1 MRRTLRIAATLLPF
15 VLSFVRD
22 RRRWLLWGAPLPRT
36 EAFHLQ
42 RAERIVLAISRLG
55 PTFVKLAQ
63 VFAGR
68 SDIMPEAY
76 AHALGRLTDQVPAVP
91 WPAVARQIQDA
102 YGSPPEA
109 VFESINPVPVA
120 SASLGQVHRARYRG
134 RDVAVKVLR
143 PGVEEL
149 VAMDIAA
156 AARILV
162 VVVRR
167 WPHPQ
172 LRAFQRVLD
181 EFGRKIGEEMDFR
194 HEAANADRVRANFL
208 GRNRDII
215 IPEVIHE
222 LTRHQVLVLEF
233 CEGRRVDDIEEWIA
247 EGRVRPAELVDR
259 VIELF
264 TRMMLIDGFFHA
276 DPHPGNVFLA
286 PDGRLV
292 LLDYGMV
299 VEVPLELRRQLG
311 RAVFA
316 AIRRDADQMTDSF
329 FALGM
334 VEPGTDRATI
344 HALTQTLFALA
355 ELRTTNR
362 ERIRQLTE
370 QILAALYE
378 WPIILPSHLVYFAR
392 TAALIEG
399 LGVRYD
405 PMFNPLL
412 NAAPVAL
419 RLYPEVM
426 ASLRE
431 DGRAARPAGAGGWA
445 EVLGELAG
453 SAAGV
458 VARAGAELASL
469 ASRRLGPMLAAS
481 PLGEAAM
488 TLIHDLAGSGT
499 ALLRRRRAAPGTP
512 PPWPSL
518 PPGAPP
524 PE

>member
-1 MRRTLRIAATLLPF
+1 MFRTVRIAWVVVPF
-15 VLSFVRD
+15 VLSFRRD
-22 RRRWLLWGAPLPRT
+22 RRRWLFWGSPLPRS

-42 RAERIVLAISRLG
+42 RAERVVMAIARLG

-63 VFAGR
+63 IFAGR

-76 AHALGRLTDQVPAVP
+76 AHALGRLTDQVPAVA
-91 WPAVARQIQDA
+91 WPAIAQQIRDA
-102 YGSPPEA
+102 YGSEPET
-109 VFESINPVPVA
+109 VFATIDQVPIA
-120 SASLGQVHRARYRG
+120 SASLGQVHRATWQG

-143 PGVEEL
+143 PGVEEV

-156 AARILV
+156 ASRILV
-162 VVVRR
+162 FVVKR

-172 LRAFQRVLD
+172 LRAFQRILD
-181 EFGRKIGEEMDFR
+181 EFGRKVGEEMDFR
-194 HEAANADRVRANFL
+194 HEAANADRIRLNFL
-208 GRNRDII
+208 QQQRDVI

-233 CEGRRVDDIEEWIA
+233 CEGRRVDDIEAWIR
-247 EGRVRPAELVDR
+247 EGRVRPDQLVDR

-276 DPHPGNVFLA
+276 DPHPGNLFLS
-286 PDGRLV
+286 PDGRII
-292 LLDYGMV
+292 LLDFGMV
-299 VEVPLELRRQLG
+299 VEVPVELRRQLG

-316 AIRRDADQMTDSF
+316 AIRRDTDQMTDSF
-329 FALGM
+329 FELGL
-334 VEPGTDRATI
+334 VEPGTDRPTI
-344 HALTQTLFALA
+344 HALVQTLFALA
-355 ELRTTNR
+355 EQRTTNR
-362 ERIRQLTE
+362 ERLQQLTE
-370 QILAALYE
+370 QILSALYD

-431 DGRAARPAGAGGWA
+431 GGDGRRPGRAGWA
-445 EVLGELAG
+445 EVLGGLAG
-453 SAAGV
+453 EMAGV
-458 VARAGAELASL
+458 VARAGGELASIATRRIRPVL
-469 ASRRLGPMLAAS
+469 ATSALGQAATELVGDLVEEGSRWLRPRSNGP
-481 PLGEAAM
+481 G
-488 TLIHDLAGSGT
+488 
-499 ALLRRRRAAPGTP
+499 RR

-518 PPGAPP
+518 PPGPAEEP
-524 PE
+524 

>member
-1 MRRTLRIAATLLPF
+1 MFRTVRIAWVVVPF
-15 VLSFVRD
+15 VLSFRRD
-22 RRRWLLWGAPLPRT
+22 RRRWLFWGSPLPRS

-42 RAERIVLAISRLG
+42 RAERVVLAIARLG

-63 VFAGR
+63 IFAGR

-76 AHALGRLTDQVPAVP
+76 AHALGRLTDQVPAVA
-91 WPAVARQIQDA
+91 WPAIAQQIRDA
-102 YGSPPEA
+102 YGSEPEG
-109 VFESINPVPVA
+109 VFAAIDQVPIA
-120 SASLGQVHRARYRG
+120 SASLGQVHRATWQG

-143 PGVEEL
+143 PGVEEV

-156 AARILV
+156 ASRILV
-162 VVVRR
+162 FVVKR

-172 LRAFQRVLD
+172 LRAFQRILD
-181 EFGRKIGEEMDFR
+181 EFGRKVGEEMDFR
-194 HEAANADRVRANFL
+194 HEAANADRIRLNFL
-208 GRNRDII
+208 QQQRDVI

-233 CEGRRVDDIEEWIA
+233 CEGRRVDDIEAWIR
-247 EGRVRPAELVDR
+247 EGRVRPDQLVDR

-276 DPHPGNVFLA
+276 DPHPGNLFLS
-286 PDGRLV
+286 PDGRII
-292 LLDYGMV
+292 LLDFGMV
-299 VEVPLELRRQLG
+299 VEVPVELRRQLG

-316 AIRRDADQMTDSF
+316 AIRRDTDQMTDSF
-329 FALGM
+329 FELGL
-334 VEPGTDRATI
+334 VEPGTDRPTI
-344 HALTQTLFALA
+344 HALVQTLFALA
-355 ELRTTNR
+355 EQRTTNR
-362 ERIRQLTE
+362 ERLQQLTE
-370 QILAALYE
+370 QILSALYD

-431 DGRAARPAGAGGWA
+431 GGDGRRPGRAGWA
-445 EVLGELAG
+445 EVLGGLAG
-453 SAAGV
+453 EVAGV
-458 VARAGAELASL
+458 VARAGGELASIATRRIRPVL
-469 ASRRLGPMLAAS
+469 ATSALGQAATELIGDLVEEGSRWLRPRSNGP
-481 PLGEAAM
+481 G
-488 TLIHDLAGSGT
+488 
-499 ALLRRRRAAPGTP
+499 RR

-518 PPGAPP
+518 PPGPAEEP
-524 PE
+524 